1 LAAET
6 KIIQQRE
13 IEEQKKFEVE
23 ERARADQALSIQR
36 ENKKNVEEFQREMR
50 ERYEEKKQRD
60 LEK

>member
-1 LAAET
+1 MAAET